1 MFKQFTILYF
11 LSCFPTRRLKLDVII
26 FCKYWSVLYVAHAS
40 YILKYSRTGLVEV
53 LALCSSSCVMSSML
67 LTRSFSDGDIEM
79 VSDSDSEPDSAF
91 NTGVPEPCL
100 HSSVTFSTELR
111 I

>member
-1 MFKQFTILYF
+1 MFIRFTILYF
-11 LSCFPTRRLKLDVII
+11 LNCI
-26 FCKYWSVLYVAHAS
+26 FCKYWPVPHVADAS
-40 YILKYSRTGLVEV
+40 YIIKYSRTGLTGV
-53 LALCSSSCVMSSML
+53 LELCLSSCVMSSML